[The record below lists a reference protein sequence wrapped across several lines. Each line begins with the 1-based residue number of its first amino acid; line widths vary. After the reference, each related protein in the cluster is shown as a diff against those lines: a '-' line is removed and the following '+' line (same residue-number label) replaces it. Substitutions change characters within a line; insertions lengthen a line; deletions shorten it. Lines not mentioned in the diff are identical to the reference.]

1 MIKQVIKRFTPN
13 WKALDT
19 PIEQARAIQDLYDQ
33 MREILKYFNSPEF
46 EIKTKGEKGEKGD
59 KGDTGEIGPQ
69 GNDGPVGPQGV
80 QGIPGANGED
90 GKSSYELWKLI
101 PGNEHKTIEDYFNEI
116 VTDPKSIH
124 GSYKIINLT
133 SNITVEE
140 TIEEENQL
148 NVLYIN
154 NTSNEISVTVIA
166 SEVYKTPTG
175 ENLVIYVPSRGYG
188 EINFLN
194 IGGIYFVKGD

>member
-1 MIKQVIKRFTPN
+1 MERKTLSSSFC
-13 WKALDT
+13 
-19 PIEQARAIQDLYDQ
+19 
-33 MREILKYFNSPEF
+33 
-46 EIKTKGEKGEKGD
+46 IKTKGEKGD

-69 GNDGPVGPQGV
+69 GNDGPIGPQGSK
-80 QGIPGANGED
+80 GDAGEN

-124 GSYKIINLT
+124 GSYKIINLI
-133 SNITVEE
+133 SDITVEE

-154 NTSNEISVTVIA
+154 NTSNELTVTVIA
-166 SEVYKTPTG
+166 SEIYKTPTG
-175 ENLVIYVPSRGYG
+175 ENLVIYVPARGYG

>member
-1 MIKQVIKRFTPN
+1 MIKRVIKQFTPN
-13 WKALDT
+13 RKCLDE
-19 PIEQARAIQDLYDQ
+19 PKEQAKAIQDLYDQ
-33 MREILKYFNSPEF
+33 MREILNYFDSPEF
-46 EIKTKGEKGEKGD
+46 EQREKGEKGD

-69 GNDGPVGPQGV
+69 GIEGPVGPQGV
-80 QGIPGANGED
+80 QGIPGNNGEN

-116 VTDPKSIH
+116 VTDPKSLH
-124 GSYKIINLT
+124 GTYKVINLT

-140 TIEEENQL
+140 ITEEETQL

-154 NTSNEISVTVIA
+154 NTSNELSVTVIA
-166 SEVYKTPTG
+166 SEIYKTPTG

-194 IGGIYFVKGD
+194 ISGIYFVKGD